1 MEKQVSR
8 SRVILARAKRRQRIR
23 KFVTRRIVPAVL
35 ALTLIFV
42 FSITGKAADKKQN
55 LNFKYFANV
64 MVTPG
69 QDLEDLAM
77 DYCKTD
83 TDLDSYLDEVR
94 YINHLEADGTVTPGD
109 FLILPYYSEEFK

>member
-1 MEKQVSR
+1 MKNQVSR
-8 SRVILARAKRRQRIR
+8 SRVILARAKRRQRVR
-23 KFVTRRIVPAVL
+23 RFVTHRIVPMIL

-55 LNFKYFANV
+55 INFKYFTNI
-64 MVTPG
+64 MVAPG

-77 DYCKTD
+77 DYCVAD

-94 YINHLEADGTVTPGD
+94 AINHLEADGTVTPGD
-109 FLILPYYSEEFK
+109 FLIMPYYSEEFK